1 MPPSEKAIGKPPLTP
16 LDELK
21 KGTNYLFAIG
31 INTYDKKY
39 FNPLNNARKDVED
52 IANVLVKDY
61 YFEPQHIRLLCDQ
74 EATKANILDELDDFR
89 KKIKHEDRLLIYYSG
104 HGHLEGSQGFWIPV
118 DAIRDKISS
127 YIRSAEV
134 RDIIQ
139 SIDARHILLISD
151 SCFSASLLVR
161 GGTRDINSTLMDWER
176 NPSRW
181 VFISGKGV
189 VSDGETGTNSPFAK
203 GILKYLNQNEEE
215 ALNIIR
221 LADRVT
227 QEVGFNYEQKAEISP
242 LFQSGHEG
250 GQFIFFKK
258 QSERDDWQNA
268 LLINTEGMYVRYLN
282 KYPDGQFV
290 DAAELKLEQIADENE
305 WKTAGL
311 RDSAASY
318 RAYLRKYPSGNHALE
333 AKNKLKGIDGEEA
346 EIEKIKADEE
356 VKRLEKV
363 EADRKEVA
371 RIAKIKADEETARLE
386 QERQAKIE
394 ADKVGAT
401 LAVAQNL
408 ERERL
413 EKIIADEEAKSL
425 ERERQV
431 KIETDRIEAVRIAKI
446 KADEEAARL
455 ERERLAKLKADEVE
469 AARIAKIKAD
479 KKEQERLAK
488 IEKDKVEAAH
498 LSATYNNQ
506 QQTNN
511 FETPSVFQKYRVP
524 IIGTSAVAI
533 GFLVWQLTAGHGKT
547 ETPPNSS
554 QTYSTPTNTGQEN
567 NPTTTQ
573 PVTNTDKPAEQPI
586 KSFKKTVDEI
596 KSKAGNPREQT
607 KKNNDDYQKTI
618 DKANDRMIGSIKS
631 DNNSQIQADKIS
643 AQKYLKNALR
653 FIEAGEYSSATSAL
667 SSAYY
672 LNSLSSNAKKYISN
686 AMKFIEAYEYDSA
699 KNAVNSALN
708 EINY

>member
-1 MPPSEKAIGKPPLTP
+1 MPPPDKAIGKPPLTP

-118 DAIRDKISS
+118 DAVRDKISS

-333 AKNKLKGIDGEEA
+333 AKNKLKAIDGEDA
-346 EIEKIKADEE
+346 EIEKIRADEE
-356 VKRLEKV
+356 TKRLKKV
-363 EADRKEVA
+363 EAD
-371 RIAKIKADEETARLE
+371 
-386 QERQAKIE
+386 KIE
-394 ADKVGAT
+394 ADNVGVT

-413 EKIIADEEAKSL
+413 
-425 ERERQV
+425 
-431 KIETDRIEAVRIAKI
+431 AKI
-446 KADEEAARL
+446 KADEEVK
-455 ERERLAKLKADEVE
+455 RLAKIEE
-469 AARIAKIKAD
+469 ARIAKIKAAEKAAQNERDRLAQKLADEEAKHEYIEPEIVTD
-479 KKEQERLAK
+479 KKNRTT
-488 IEKDKVEAAH
+488 IYIGGAAAIFLILFILYFTSGH
-498 LSATYNNQ
+498 TK
-506 QQTNN
+506 
-511 FETPSVFQKYRVP
+511 EEP
-524 IIGTSAVAI
+524 IVTI
-533 GFLVWQLTAGHGKT
+533 
-547 ETPPNSS
+547 
-554 QTYSTPTNTGQEN
+554 STPATQQN
-567 NPTTTQ
+567 NYPATTQ
-573 PVTNTDKPAEQPI
+573 PVTTPVKPDEQPI

-596 KSKAGNPREQT
+596 KSKADNSPQQT
-607 KKNNDDYQKTI
+607 KKSYDDNKKSG
-618 DKANDRMIGSIKS
+618 DKNYGNIS
-631 DNNSQIQADKIS
+631 DYKVLDHNQLVQADNVQ

-667 SSAYY
+667 SSVYNI
-672 LNSLSSNAKKYISN
+672 NSISPNSKKYISN
-686 AMKFIEAYEYDSA
+686 AMRFIEAYEYDSA
-699 KNAVNSALN
+699 KSAVNSALN
-708 EINY
+708 YIN